1 MSTKTYL
8 FIGLIMAG
16 LVFLIGLVFGNDIA
30 AWASQQK
37 VEAAI
42 RGQSVFELGV
52 FEPIRFAFHN
62 DTKLIASILTI
73 FFWPVVFL
81 LFFGMLLGLIIMSGI
96 DTNNRLNIINALFPF
111 WWR

>member
-8 FIGLIMAG
+8 FVGLAMAG

-30 AWASQQK
+30 AWASRQK
-37 VEAAI
+37 VEAAM
-42 RGQSVFELGV
+42 RGQSVFELGI
-52 FEPIRFAFHN
+52 FEPIRFAFAN
-62 DTKLIASILTI
+62 DTRLIASILTI

-81 LFFGMLLGLIIMSGI
+81 LFFGMLLGLVIMSGI
-96 DTNNRLNIINALFPF
+96 DTNNRLGIVSTILPM

>member
-8 FIGLIMAG
+8 FIGLVVAG

-30 AWASQQK
+30 TWASGQK

-52 FEPIRFAFHN
+52 FEPIRFAFAN
-62 DTKLIASILTI
+62 DTRLIASILVI

-81 LFFGMLLGLIIMSGI
+81 LFFGMLLGLVIMSGI
-96 DTNNRLNIINALFPF
+96 DTNNRLGIVGTILPI